1 LALHCHNACGLTLDG
16 APMSVLDKT
25 NFREA
30 AQNAVSAYHKRGA
43 ILDALF
49 WATIIRFYEEALAE
63 KEKAL
68 AGKVS

>member
-1 LALHCHNACGLTLDG
+1 
-16 APMSVLDKT
+16 MSVLDKT